1 MEDVDFV
8 KWGKRSAYL
17 LVGLIAA
24 WILWPF
30 AVVPAGNMGVITLF
44 GKVNKDPVP
53 PGLAVVV
60 PFSKVHNISVQ
71 ILKHDSGGDAASKD
85 LQSVHTTITTNFN
98 VLPSAAAALYSEVGM
113 DYEAK
118 LFDGAVQET
127 FKAITANYT
136 AEELI
141 KKREQVTGE
150 ITQLFKKKISDL
162 SNNAIRIDAVF
173 IKNFQFGAAFN
184 KAIEEKQ
191 VAEQTAL
198 KASRDLERIRI
209 EADQKRAQAQGEADA
224 RVMSAKAEAA
234 AFKVKSLEI
243 TENMIRMAAIEKWD
257 GSLPY
262 YTGGGSVPFL
272 DTQKMG
278 RGVETN
284 AKPGGQGPKREQ

>member
-1 MEDVDFV
+1 MEPEIKTWIIRIMVSF
-8 KWGKRSAYL
+8 GL
-17 LVGLIAA
+17 LIGTIV
-24 WILWPF
+24 LWPL
-30 AVVPAGNMGVITLF
+30 AIVPAGHMGVVSLF
-44 GKVNKDPVP
+44 GKVDPDP
-53 PGLAVVV
+53 LASGLRVVV
-60 PFSKVHNISVQ
+60 PLSKVHKVNVQ
-71 ILKHDSGGDAASKD
+71 ILKHDSQGDAASKD

-98 VLPSAAAALYSEVGM
+98 VLPSAAAKLYAEIGM

-141 KKREQVTGE
+141 KKREQVTSE
-150 ITQLFKKKISDL
+150 ITQLFKKKVSDL
-162 SNNAIRIDAVF
+162 SNMAIRIDAVF

-198 KASRDLERIRI
+198 KASRDLDRIKI

-224 RVMSAKAEAA
+224 RIMSAKAEAES
-234 AFKVKSLEI
+234 FRLKSLQI

-257 GSLPY
+257 GQLPHVN
-262 YTGGGSVPFL
+262 GGGAVPFVNIPMP
-272 DTQKMG
+272 K
-278 RGVETN
+278 
-284 AKPGGQGPKREQ
+284 AKE

>member
-1 MEDVDFV
+1 MNEATIIKYV
-8 KWGKRSAYL
+8 KRSAWAFG
-17 LVGLIAA
+17 VLIAV
-24 WILWPF
+24 WILWPL
-30 AVVPAGNMGVITLF
+30 AIVPAGNMGVITLF
-44 GKVNKDPVP
+44 GKVNPEP
-53 PGLAVVV
+53 IGPGMSVVV
-60 PFSKVHNISVQ
+60 PLSRVHHVNTQ
-71 ILKHDSGGDAASKD
+71 INKHDSEGEAASKD

-98 VLPSAAAALYSEVGM
+98 VLPSTAAKLYSEVGM
-113 DYEAK
+113 DYESK

-162 SNNAIRIDAVF
+162 SNSSIRIDAVF

-209 EADQKRAQAQGEADA
+209 EADQKRASAQGEADA
-224 RVMSAKAEAA
+224 RIMSAKAEAMS
-234 AFKVKSLEI
+234 FKLKSLEI

-257 GSLPY
+257 GALPHVN
-262 YTGGGSVPFL
+262 GGSAVPFVNIPMP
-272 DTQKMG
+272 K
-278 RGVETN
+278 
-284 AKPGGQGPKREQ
+284 AKASD

>member
-1 MEDVDFV
+1 MDHELKKWITRGVVAFV
-8 KWGKRSAYL
+8 
-17 LVGLIAA
+17 VLIAT
-24 WILWPF
+24 WILWPL
-30 AVVPAGNMGVITLF
+30 AIVPAGNMGVISLF
-44 GKVNKDPVP
+44 GKVNLEPIS
-53 PGLAVVV
+53 PGLSVVA
-60 PFSKVHNISVQ
+60 PLSKVHNVNVQ
-71 ILKHDSGGDAASKD
+71 ILKHDSQGDAASKD

-98 VLPSAAAALYSEVGM
+98 VLPSTAAKLYSEVGM

-162 SNNAIRIDAVF
+162 SGNTIRIDAVF

-224 RVMSAKAEAA
+224 RIMSAKAEAES
-234 AFKVKSLEI
+234 FRLKSLQI
-243 TENMIRMAAIEKWD
+243 TENMIRMATVEKWD
-257 GSLPY
+257 GNLPMV
-262 YTGGGSVPFL
+262 TGGSVPF
-272 DTQKMG
+272 
-278 RGVETN
+278 VN
-284 AKPGGQGPKREQ
+284 IPAPK

>member
-1 MEDVDFV
+1 MNEEKLWFHA
-8 KWGKRSAYL
+8 KTAA
-17 LVGLIAA
+17 VGLVVLIVV
-24 WILWPF
+24 WILWPL
-30 AVVPAGNMGVITLF
+30 AIVPAGHMGVVSWF
-44 GKVNKDPVP
+44 GKVDPEPLV
-53 PGLAVVV
+53 PGLRVVA
-60 PFSKVHNISVQ
+60 PLSRVHHVSVQ
-71 ILKHDSGGDAASKD
+71 ILKHDSQGDAASKD

-98 VLPSAAAALYSEVGM
+98 VLPSAAAKLYSEVGM

-150 ITQLFKKKISDL
+150 ITQLFKKKIADL
-162 SNNAIRIDAVF
+162 SNNAVRIDAVF

-198 KASRDLERIRI
+198 KASRDLERIKI
-209 EADQKRAQAQGEADA
+209 EADQRRAAAQGDADA
-224 RVMSAKAEAA
+224 RIMAAKAEAES
-234 AFKVKSLEI
+234 FRLKSLQI

-257 GSLPY
+257 GNLPQVN
-262 YTGGGSVPFL
+262 GGGAVPFVNIP
-272 DTQKMG
+272 TPK
-278 RGVETN
+278 
-284 AKPGGQGPKREQ
+284 AKGE